1 MSPPSKR
8 IIRQGDIIDVVADVV
23 IFSTNEHLFL
33 SGGAGASLLGVHGD
47 PLQQAM
53 HRALA
58 VTGKKV
64 AQRGSVFEI
73 EPAGTWSSRLFAVV
87 AADGFYETSKDDTR
101 NALAQVL
108 SRCSALPEVKTVA
121 TSALGTGY
129 GNMEIEDFTEIFC
142 RLAIPP
148 SIETFELIIHGEIFF
163 RYACQRNE
171 ELGNPA
177 ELRGRA

>member
-1 MSPPSKR
+1 MNSSPQR
-8 IIRQGDIIDVVADVV
+8 IIRQGDITDAAADVV

-47 PLQQAM
+47 PLQKAM

-58 VTGKKV
+58 ISGKKV

-73 EPAGTWSSRLFAVV
+73 EPAESWVSRLFAVV
-87 AADGFYETSKDDTR
+87 AADGFYETSKEDTR
-101 NALAQVL
+101 RVLEQVL
-108 SRCSALPEVKTVA
+108 ARCSELPVTSVA
-121 TSALGTGY
+121 TTALGTGY

-142 RLAIPP
+142 QLVIPP
-148 SIETFELIIHGEIFF
+148 SIETLELIVHGEVFF

-177 ELRGRA
+177 EIAG